1 MRNEGGLL
9 ILLMLVLFFLKTW
22 LRRSLS
28 HPIGCRSWEK
38 CAFSSS
44 HAFLLL
50 TSLRLE
56 NEKRASNSSS
66 ELPASSSSLLLLS
79 KERSEKSWRDILA
92 LACCSSWSAG
102 GMLSAKRGARRERS
116 LKQETRVRAFGAF
129 PPFDACTDCLFR
141 ISSQNETRGKMTRKQ
156 FSHEKRDKQYT
167 QYYRNE

>member
-102 GMLSAKRGARRERS
+102 GMLSVKRGARREEPEARNSSACLRCLPS
-116 LKQETRVRAFGAF
+116 LR
-129 PPFDACTDCLFR
+129 CLHR
-141 ISSQNETRGKMTRKQ
+141 LLVQDLQSE
-156 FSHEKRDKQYT
+156 
-167 QYYRNE
+167 